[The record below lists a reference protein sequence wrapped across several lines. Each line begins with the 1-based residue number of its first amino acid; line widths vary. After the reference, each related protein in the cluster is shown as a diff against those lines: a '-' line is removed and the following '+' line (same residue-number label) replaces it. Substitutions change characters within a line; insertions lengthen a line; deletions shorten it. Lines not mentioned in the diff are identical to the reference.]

1 MPKRVLVVDD
11 DLRER
16 SDLAEMVAALGFQVA
31 TAGNGREALA
41 QLAALPVSVIL
52 TDLVMPVMT
61 GAELL
66 QELAARGDRTPTVML
81 TQFGTLD
88 QALSM
93 VHQLKA
99 FWYLEKPAQ
108 PGVLRTLLDR
118 ALEQHEL
125 VTETERLS
133 RQLSYQGMLGDMVGD
148 SPKIQE
154 VFSLIRQ
161 VAPTTASVLIT
172 GESGTGKEL
181 VARAI
186 HGLSKRSGGPVIAV
200 NCAALPETLIESE
213 LFGHEKGAFTGAVE
227 RRAGCFEQ
235 AHHGTLLLDEIG
247 DMPFGTQAKLLR
259 VIEESKVRRL
269 GNPNDI
275 PVDVRVLAATNQEP
289 LRAIEDKR
297 LREDLFY
304 RLNVFHIQI
313 PPLRDRKQDIPLI
326 AAALLCNLNKKHGC
340 RVTNV
345 GTAAL
350 AQFDAYSWPGNV
362 RQLRNIL
369 ERAVIMAGEGEILM
383 KHLPGVLAPLPEPIV
398 PQDESPDLLRIRVGT
413 PMCDVEEAYI
423 HLALKYTRNNK
434 HRAAELLGISLRNL
448 HNKVRAYA
456 DRNAGAAAATT
467 SDR

>member
-1 MPKRVLVVDD
+1 M
-11 DLRER
+11 
-16 SDLAEMVAALGFQVA
+16 
-31 TAGNGREALA
+31 
-41 QLAALPVSVIL
+41 
-52 TDLVMPVMT
+52 
-61 GAELL
+61 
-66 QELAARGDRTPTVML
+66 
-81 TQFGTLD
+81 
-88 QALSM
+88 
-93 VHQLKA
+93 
-99 FWYLEKPAQ
+99 
-108 PGVLRTLLDR
+108 
-118 ALEQHEL
+118 
-125 VTETERLS
+125 
-133 RQLSYQGMLGDMVGD
+133 
-148 SPKIQE
+148 
-154 VFSLIRQ
+154 
-161 VAPTTASVLIT
+161 IT

-186 HGLSKRSGGPVIAV
+186 HGLSKRSSGPVIAV
-200 NCAALPETLIESE
+200 NCAALPDTLIESE

-247 DMPFGTQAKLLR
+247 EMPIGTQAKLLR

-269 GNPNDI
+269 GSSADI

-289 LRAIEDKR
+289 QRAIEEKR

-313 PPLRDRKQDIPLI
+313 PPLRERKQDIPAI

-340 RVTNV
+340 RATHV

-350 AQFDAYSWPGNV
+350 GQFETYSWPGNV

-383 KHLPGVLAPLPEPIV
+383 KHLPKMLAPQIEPAV
-398 PQDESPDLLRIRVGT
+398 PQDESPDMLRVRMGT

-456 DRNAGAAAATT
+456 DRNAAGASGSDVRGRVAAIFGPARP
-467 SDR
+467 SSFWLGGKRKVKGAPAFFFGFSAQHPCRHGSRRFSGR